1 METARIRVKSSKWNP
16 SASLSHE
23 QGKSCFPHCL
33 PSRTGNAKAP
43 RTRPG
48 SWECTSHRDT
58 ELQAWRDLPVDHP
71 SPSPPGIL
79 AGLCSAP
86 PAPLTKQDV
95 FPGMPPK
102 EPRELPDPQA
112 QERLPA
118 PPATGPSQ
126 GGFPGAAK
134 AEFPGSGPGT
144 QRIFVRQRRAR
155 QKGAYSGE
163 RQIKKG
169 HFSLRAEQR
178 LLTAAFPCP
187 GPAPAPK

>member
-1 METARIRVKSSKWNP
+1 METARIRVESSKWNP

-23 QGKSCFPHCL
+23 QGRARAASLTAFPAGQGMPKH
-33 PSRTGNAKAP
+33 PEPGQAAGNAQNS
-43 RTRPG
+43 RPG
-48 SWECTSHRDT
+48 GTF
-58 ELQAWRDLPVDHP
+58 PVDHP

-155 QKGAYSGE
+155 QKGVYSGE